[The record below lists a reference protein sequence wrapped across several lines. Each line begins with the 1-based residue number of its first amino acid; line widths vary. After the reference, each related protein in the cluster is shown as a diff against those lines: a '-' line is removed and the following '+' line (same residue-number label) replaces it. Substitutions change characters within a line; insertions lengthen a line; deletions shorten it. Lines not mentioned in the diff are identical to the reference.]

1 MSKKASKL
9 KRISDF
15 RLTDDPAVVLICDA
29 SYMLFASNDEQ
40 THDKTDGQKHNS
52 DAALVP
58 AEDAVQEVITLSE
71 CQYCLKYVTNM
82 DLHVKLHETPIAGVI
97 KCLYSKC
104 CEASFFSSM
113 SLVNHM
119 LEHQN
124 ELENYCLECGQFF
137 DSPLK
142 LEYHV
147 LWHSKVRPF
156 ACDVPNCFF
165 SSKSHVDLL
174 SHQKSVHGDAVEC
187 PHCGKFIEYLHDYV
201 SHVTKHKLGTPGV
214 VKCIFGNCRLFF
226 PSNADLKKHVAEKH
240 STLDKHFACRVPGCS
255 FSSKFFD
262 DHQAHERNSHS
273 YKELK
278 CRLCGVLVLQLE
290 RFRAH
295 MKKHRSGKKG
305 AIKCARSGCGRT
317 FCSVADLTQHVQSF
331 NHKKN
336 AQHRTL
342 RSQKV
347 SLRCDVCAE
356 DFKSFEIISL
366 HIQTHLEKS
375 PDPKHYLPTS
385 KALIASNHKL
395 PKITKVDET
404 KIEVIVID

>member
-1 MSKKASKL
+1 M
-9 KRISDF
+9 
-15 RLTDDPAVVLICDA
+15 
-29 SYMLFASNDEQ
+29 FASNDEMHLQ
-40 THDKTDGQKHNS
+40 TRDKTDGQQSNS

-58 AEDAVQEVITLSE
+58 SGDAVQEVIPLYE

-82 DLHVKLHETPIAGVI
+82 DLHVKLHKTPIAGVI

-104 CEASFFSSM
+104 CEASFFSST

-119 LEHQN
+119 LGHQR
-124 ELENYCLECGQFF
+124 ELENYCRECGEFF

-142 LEYHV
+142 LEHHV
-147 LWHSKVRPF
+147 LWHSKVRSF

-165 SSKSHVDLL
+165 SSKLHLEVL
-174 SHQKSVHGDAVEC
+174 SHKKRVHSDAVEC
-187 PHCGKFIEYLHDYV
+187 PHCGKFIEYLHDYK
-201 SHVTKHKLGTPGV
+201 SHVTKHKSGTRGII
-214 VKCIFGNCRLFF
+214 KCIFGYCRLLFR
-226 PSNADLKKHVAEKH
+226 SNADLKKHVAEKH
-240 STLDKHFACRVPGCS
+240 STLDEHFACRVPGCS

-262 DHQAHERNSHS
+262 DHQAHERNTHS

-317 FCSVADLTQHVQSF
+317 FCSAADLMQHVQSF
-331 NHKKN
+331 NHKKSV
-336 AQHRTL
+336 QRMTL

-356 DFKSFEIISL
+356 HFKSVETIRL
-366 HIQTHLEKS
+366 HIQRHLEKS
-375 PDPKHYLPTS
+375 PHPKHHLPTS
-385 KALIASNHKL
+385 KALIASNCKL

-404 KIEVIVID
+404 IIEVIVID